1 MWTFVGAAT
10 GLPSIL
16 FTAALVVVVCFW
28 LLVAVGATTA
38 SSFDSDVDLDA
49 WGIGGVPVSVSPSLV
64 TVFSWFLTVGSTAL
78 LVALTSSGAVTAVLR
93 LIAPTAALFMAWWLT
108 RRSVRPLRRLR
119 PDEPGFGAPPA

>member
-49 WGIGGVPVSVSPSLV
+49 WGIGGVPVSVSLSLV

-78 LVALTSSGAVTAVLR
+78 LPHVLESRDCGVASDRVGSRAFHGL
-93 LIAPTAALFMAWWLT
+93 AADP
-108 RRSVRPLRRLR
+108 SLR
-119 PDEPGFGAPPA
+119 PAVAPPPPR